1 MKVRKVRCAIYT
13 RKSSDDGLEQEFNS
27 LHAQREACEA
37 YILSQKHEGWVCLPD
52 QFDDGGISGGTMERP
67 GLKRL
72 LEGIRAGQID
82 QVVVYKIDRLT
93 RSLSDFSKI
102 VDILDE
108 AEATFVSVTQSFNT
122 ATSMGRL
129 TLNMLLSFAQFE
141 REVTSERIRDKIA
154 ASKRK
159 GMWMGGFVP
168 LGYRSEGR
176 TLVIHE
182 EEAKVIRLIYDAYY
196 AEGRVKAVKEL
207 LDRRKIRTS
216 VRTSSSGITRGGKPF
231 SFGHVHHILT
241 NPVYAG
247 RIRHKTKVYDGQHP
261 PIIEPTDWDAIQ
273 DRLLENANN
282 KRQGRDRARGRR
294 KTKASPLTGKLF
306 DETGDFLSPSHARL
320 RTGTRLRYYISH
332 RLVRGTRDEHPDAWR
347 LPADELERK
356 LFTAL
361 RDHLARPAVRAGLI
375 FGADSAEITL
385 LGKRLDKLAGNTAE
399 AVAEGL
405 STIQRAKIQPGRLEV
420 ELDKERLAQLLELPT
435 NQIDGTF
442 LRFDASF
449 QLRRRGVETK
459 LILGGEQRQRDETLF
474 RNIAKGRQVLEL
486 VCSGKSY
493 SQIADKLGTSK
504 RNVQHLIEFAFLAPD
519 IIEDVY
525 DGKQP
530 VGFTSEWV
538 KRNKLPSDWDAQCAM
553 IARL

>member
-1 MKVRKVRCAIYT
+1 MTGRKIRCAIYT

-72 LEGIRAGQID
+72 LDGIKAGKID

-108 AEATFVSVTQSFNT
+108 AAATFVSVTQSFNT

-182 EEAKVIRLIYDAYY
+182 EKAKIVRLIYDTYR
-196 AEGRVKAVKEL
+196 AEGRINAVKEL

-216 VRTSSSGITRGGKPF
+216 IRTFTSGITRGGKPF

-247 RIRHKTKVYDGQHP
+247 RIRHNTAVYDGQHP
-261 PIIEPTDWDAIQ
+261 PIIDPLDWDAIQ
-273 DRLLENANN
+273 DRLVDNANN
-282 KRQGRDRARGRR
+282 ERRGRDRARGRR
-294 KTKASPLTGKLF
+294 RTKGSPLAGKLF
-306 DETGDFLSPSHARL
+306 DEIGDFLSPSNARS
-320 RTGTRLRYYISH
+320 RTGARLRYYISH
-332 RLVRGTRDEHPDAWR
+332 RLVRGTREEHPDAWR

-356 LFTAL
+356 LFAAL
-361 RDHLARPAVRAGLI
+361 TDHLAKPAVRAGLI
-375 FGADSAEITL
+375 VGADGAEITQ
-385 LGKRLDKLAGNTAE
+385 LGKRLDDLGRCAGD
-399 AVAEGL
+399 AVREGL
-405 STIQRAKIQPGRLEV
+405 SVIQRVTISPGQLEV
-420 ELDKERLAQLLELPT
+420 KLDKERLAGLLELP
-435 NQIDGTF
+435 IDQLNEAC
-442 LRFDASF
+442 LRFEAPF

-474 RNIAKGRQVLEL
+474 RNIAKGRQVLDL
-486 VCSGKSY
+486 VCAGKSY
-493 SQIADKLGTSK
+493 SRIADELGTSK

-530 VGFTSEWV
+530 IGFTSEWV
-538 KRNKLPSDWDAQCAM
+538 KRNKLPSDWDAQRAM
-553 IARL
+553 VARL

>member
-1 MKVRKVRCAIYT
+1 MTGRKVRCAIYT

-52 QFDDGGISGGTMERP
+52 EFDDGGISGGTMERP

-182 EEAKVIRLIYDAYY
+182 DEARVVRLIYDTYQS
-196 AEGRVKAVKEL
+196 EGRIKAVKEL
-207 LDRRKIRTS
+207 LDNKEIRTS
-216 VRTSSSGITRGGKPF
+216 LRTSASGTTRGGKPF

-261 PIIEPTDWDAIQ
+261 AIIEAEVWHAIQ
-273 DRLLENANN
+273 DQLLENANHE
-282 KRQGRDRARGRR
+282 RRGRDRARGRR
-294 KTKASPLTGKLF
+294 RTKSSPLTGKLF
-306 DETGDFLSPSHARL
+306 DETGDFLSPSHAKS

-332 RLVRGTRDEHPDAWR
+332 RLVRGTLEEHPDAWR
-347 LPADELERK
+347 LSADELERK
-356 LFTAL
+356 LLATL
-361 RDHLARPAVRAGLI
+361 TDHLAKPVVRAGLI
-375 FGADSAEITL
+375 IGPESAEITL
-385 LGKRLDKLAGNTAE
+385 LGKRLDDLAVRAGSEVRDT
-399 AVAEGL
+399 L
-405 STIQRAKIQPGRLEV
+405 STIQRVTIRPGHLDV
-420 ELDKERLAQLLELPT
+420 ALDKEHLARLLELPT
-435 NQIDGTF
+435 DQLDETY
-442 LRFDASF
+442 LRFEAPF
-449 QLRRRGVETK
+449 QVRRRGVETK
-459 LILGGEQRQRDETLF
+459 LILGGEQRKRDETLF

-486 VCSGKSY
+486 VCKGKSY
-493 SQIADKLGTSK
+493 AQIAEGLGTSK
-504 RNVQHLIEFAFLAPD
+504 SSIQHLIEFAFLAPD

-538 KRNKLPSDWDAQCAM
+538 KRNKLPSDWDAQRAM

>member
-1 MKVRKVRCAIYT
+1 MTGRKIRCAIYT

-37 YILSQKHEGWVCLPD
+37 YILSQKHEGWICLSEE
-52 QFDDGGISGGTMERP
+52 FDDGGISGGTMERP

-72 LEGIRAGQID
+72 LDGIRAGQID
-82 QVVVYKIDRLT
+82 QIVVYKIDRLT

-141 REVTSERIRDKIA
+141 REVTSERIRDKIS

-159 GMWMGGFVP
+159 GMWMGGHVP

-176 TLVIHE
+176 TLAIDT
-182 EEAKVIRLIYDAYY
+182 EEAKVIRLIYDTYRS
-196 AEGRVKAVKEL
+196 EGRIKAVKEL
-207 LDRRKIRTS
+207 LDRKPIITS
-216 VRTSSSGITRGGKPF
+216 VRTSASGAKRGGKPF

-247 RIRHKTKVYDGQHP
+247 RIRHKTKVYEGQHP
-261 PIIEPTDWDAIQ
+261 PIIEREVWDAVQ
-273 DRLLENANN
+273 ASLLENANAE
-282 KRQGRDRARGRR
+282 RQGRERARGRR
-294 KTKASPLTGKLF
+294 RTQSSPLIGKLF
-306 DETGDFLSPSHARL
+306 DETGDFLSPSHARS

-332 RLVRGTRDEHPDAWR
+332 RLVRGTREEHPDAWR

-356 LFTAL
+356 LLVAIKE
-361 RDHLARPAVRAGLI
+361 HLAKPTVRVGLANQ
-375 FGADSAEITL
+375 ADCSGLTMF
-385 LGKRLDKLAGNTAE
+385 GKRLEELAARDINSADNSLSAIKHVTIKPGHLDIELGREPLAGLLDLPPHE
-399 AVAEGL
+399 L
-405 STIQRAKIQPGRLEV
+405 SETH
-420 ELDKERLAQLLELPT
+420 
-435 NQIDGTF
+435 
-442 LRFDASF
+442 LRFEAPF

-459 LILGGEQRQRDETLF
+459 LILGGEHRERDETLF
-474 RNIAKGRQVLEL
+474 RNIAKGRKVFDL
-486 VCSGKSY
+486 VCEGKSY
-493 SQIADKLGTSK
+493 SQIAEQLGTTKS
-504 RNVQHLIEFAFLAPD
+504 NVQHLIEFAFLAPD

-525 DGKQP
+525 AGKQP
-530 VGFTSEWV
+530 IGLTSEWV
-538 KRNKLPSDWDAQCAM
+538 KRNKLPADWGAQRDM
-553 IARL
+553 ISRL